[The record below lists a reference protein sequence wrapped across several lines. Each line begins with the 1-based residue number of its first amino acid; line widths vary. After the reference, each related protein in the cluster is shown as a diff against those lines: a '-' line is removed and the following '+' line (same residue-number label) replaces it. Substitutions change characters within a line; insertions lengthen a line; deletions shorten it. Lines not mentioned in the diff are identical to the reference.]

1 MPLTAYKISS
11 DSIVLSTSIS
21 NPIEKL
27 SVNTLKDIFTGTITT
42 FSDLIDTCDDCTL
55 SKYDEKMQAE
65 SIRIWIYPKELP
77 IQTAIQTA
85 FHFIAPSAKTMIA
98 PNPSLMMQALT
109 IDKNSIGFLPSK
121 FTDEQIKTIE
131 IIDGKINSAEIPIIA
146 YSNSSV
152 DNILTGF
159 LLCIQSKLK

>member
-1 MPLTAYKISS
+1 
-11 DSIVLSTSIS
+11 
-21 NPIEKL
+21 
-27 SVNTLKDIFTGTITT
+27 
-42 FSDLIDTCDDCTL
+42 
-55 SKYDEKMQAE
+55 MQAE